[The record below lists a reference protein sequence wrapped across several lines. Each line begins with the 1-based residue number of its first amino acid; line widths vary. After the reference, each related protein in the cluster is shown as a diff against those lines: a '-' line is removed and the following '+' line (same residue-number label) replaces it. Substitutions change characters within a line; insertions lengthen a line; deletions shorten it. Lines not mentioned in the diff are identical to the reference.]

1 MSEWKEARHLE
12 KTSEGPH
19 LIDCTVRVCGD
30 PTHHGGTIH
39 DSAAYL
45 DAAESEHML
54 RRHERVI
61 EVSEGSQREL
71 LLELHVLRKQRDE
84 LQSRMSAMVVERQ
97 GGYAAQYKNAVN
109 EAAIVV
115 EESKDLF
122 PPTDTSDGFTTEEN
136 HALDRASLVKRIRA
150 LAVDR

>member
-19 LIDCTVRVCGD
+19 LVDCTVRVCGD

-45 DAAESEHML
+45 DAAESEHM
-54 RRHERVI
+54 I

-97 GGYAAQYKNAVN
+97 GGYASVRQ
-109 EAAIVV
+109 EAYERAAREV
-115 EESKDLF
+115 ELHMSVGHTDLGACVR
-122 PPTDTSDGFTTEEN
+122 T
-136 HALDRASLVKRIRA
+136 LIRS
-150 LAVDR
+150 